1 MKLTD
6 KARQLAETI
15 TLAELLLL
23 EENDADAYMFTTL
36 QRTVHCALGDGS
48 ADDELWPELQRL
60 CLAVGKQARDDAFAR
75 TKARQSPRP
84 LPQPLPV
91 PVEINQQR
99 AMAEVW
105 NWLNANNKIV
115 DFTRQTVLKAVR
127 EAKPW
132 SNTEQIQPALD
143 NALHSMVGQQQ
154 LARIG
159 TGRYLITARYPG

>member
-23 EENDADAYMFTTL
+23 EENDADAYLFKTIQL
-36 QRTVHCALGDGS
+36 SVHNALREGS
-48 ADDELWPELQRL
+48 DDELWPELQRL
-60 CLAVGKQARDDAFAR
+60 CMAVGQEARDDAFKRAATR
-75 TKARQSPRP
+75 WKDRP
-84 LPQPLPV
+84 VNDQPQAQ

-99 AMAEVW
+99 ALQAINSWVEG
-105 NWLNANNKIV
+105 NHAIV
-115 DFTRQTVLKAVR
+115 DFTRQTALQAVR

-132 SNTEQIQPALD
+132 SNPEQLQAAFD
-143 NALHSMVGQQQ
+143 NALSALVSNHA

-159 TGRYLITARYPG
+159 TGRYLVTARYPG

>member
-15 TLAELLLL
+15 SLAELLLL
-23 EENDADAYMFTTL
+23 EENDADAYLFTTL
-36 QRTVHCALGDGS
+36 QRTVHCALRGGNS
-48 ADDELWPELQRL
+48 DDELWPELNRL
-60 CLAVGKQARDDAFAR
+60 CMAVGQEARDDAFAR

-99 AMAEVW
+99 ALQAINSWVEG
-105 NWLNANNKIV
+105 NHSIV
-115 DFTRQTVLKAVR
+115 DFTRQTALQAVR

-132 SNTEQIQPALD
+132 SNPEQLQAAFD
-143 NALHSMVGQQQ
+143 NALSALVSNHA

-159 TGRYLITARYPG
+159 TGRYLVTARYPG